1 MQYIPAYTGSM
12 TMTMKKSLNDRSQK
26 YSQQTLY
33 YSHAF
38 NPTDGHK
45 LPFFVKLPKISN
57 IFDEMARDHPWA
69 DHHLGTYNGL
79 YYVSA
84 KPDEKRDKFKIP
96 PVVFGTTDFYEEF
109 TKTVQCALLQEFT
122 TAYDNMDI
130 GGTMDVHLVDEGYDF
145 SQIESLKKAGNFM
158 Q

>member
-12 TMTMKKSLNDRSQK
+12 MATMKKYLSDRSQK
-26 YSQQTLY
+26 YSRQTQY

-45 LPFFVKLPKISN
+45 LPFFVKLPKISK
-57 IFDEMARDHPWA
+57 IFDEVDKDHPWA
-69 DHHLGTYNGL
+69 DHRPGTYNGL

-84 KPDEKRDKFKIP
+84 EPDEKADKFKIP

-109 TKTVQCALLQEFT
+109 IKTPQFALLQEFT
-122 TAYDNMDI
+122 MAYDNMDI
-130 GGTMDVHLVDEGYDF
+130 DGTMDVQLVEEGYDF
-145 SQIESLKKAGNFM
+145 SQIESLKQAGNFT
-158 Q
+158 

>member
-12 TMTMKKSLNDRSQK
+12 TATMKKYLNDRSQK
-26 YSQQTLY
+26 YSQQTQY

-45 LPFFVKLPKISN
+45 LPFFVKLPKISK
-57 IFDEMARDHPWA
+57 IFDEVGKDHPWA
-69 DHHLGTYNGL
+69 NHRPGTYNGL

-84 KPDEKRDKFKIP
+84 EPDEKVDNFKIP

-109 TKTVQCALLQEFT
+109 IKTPQFELLQEFT
-122 TAYDNMDI
+122 KAYDNMDI
-130 GGTMDVHLVDEGYDF
+130 DGTMDVQIVDEGYDF
-145 SQIESLKKAGNFM
+145 SQIESLKQAGNFT
-158 Q
+158 